1 MGTLSD
7 EVQLMVTL
15 RGPAERMA
23 IRRRAQVRRER
34 VADELGVQP
43 LAVARWE
50 RGTREPRG
58 ELRLRYARLLRMLD
72 EIVRSAHHDSA
83 EAS

>member
-1 MGTLSD
+1 MGTLAD
-7 EVQLMVTL
+7 DVQLMVTL
-15 RGPAERMA
+15 PGPAQRMT
-23 IRRRAQVRRER
+23 IRQQARVSRER
-34 VADELGVQP
+34 VADELDVTP

-58 ELRLRYARLLRMLD
+58 ELRLRYARLLRMLH
-72 EIVRSAHHDSA
+72 EIVTAAQRDSA